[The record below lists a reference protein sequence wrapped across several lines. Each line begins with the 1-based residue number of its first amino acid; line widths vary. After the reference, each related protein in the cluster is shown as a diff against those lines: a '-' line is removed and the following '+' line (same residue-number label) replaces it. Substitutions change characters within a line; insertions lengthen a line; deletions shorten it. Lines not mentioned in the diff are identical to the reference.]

1 MFVRFVFITKRELLR
16 ISISVVLL
24 TLLYHSLTLQ
34 IHEQYQLNEIY
45 TQPDIQIAGKNVTS
59 FKYEVVDDNGDR
71 VIGYRTKQQDISDQL
86 DVLLSNQSIENYYS
100 SNLNYD
106 VAVTWPEIEQSFY
119 GIRKV
124 WKTI

>member
-1 MFVRFVFITKRELLR
+1 MFVRSFRFHHKRELLR

-59 FKYEVVDDNGDR
+59 FKCEVVDDNGD
-71 VIGYRTKQQDISDQL
+71 
-86 DVLLSNQSIENYYS
+86 
-100 SNLNYD
+100 
-106 VAVTWPEIEQSFY
+106 
-119 GIRKV
+119 
-124 WKTI
+124 